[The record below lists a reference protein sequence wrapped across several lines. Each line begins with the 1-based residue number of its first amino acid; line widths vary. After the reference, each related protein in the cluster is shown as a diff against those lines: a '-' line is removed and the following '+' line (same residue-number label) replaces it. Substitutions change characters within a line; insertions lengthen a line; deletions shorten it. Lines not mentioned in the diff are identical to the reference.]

1 MNVHEHITH
10 LSASAINDYTECGLL
25 FKLGRIEKVP
35 MEFTPD
41 TLEFGS
47 AVHKALAVFYEEKMT
62 GNIFSSKELGDLFET
77 HWKDAVANHPD
88 IKYGKGKS
96 FDLLRTHGREL
107 LDAYYRSLPDDP
119 YTVLAVEE
127 YFEFYIEGL
136 DVPLIGYIDLMEED
150 ASGTII
156 ITDWKTA
163 AKAYTFDEVNKNFQ
177 LTLYTMAMKSTGFY
191 NREILCKFDCLIKT
205 KVPKFEQYYTT
216 RNRDDEQ
223 RAITRINQTWEAITK
238 GVFTPNDTSWKCK
251 GCVYQNACK
260 KYLEAS

>member
-47 AVHKALAVFYEEKMT
+47 AIHKALAVFYEEKMT
-62 GNIFSSKELGDLFET
+62 GNKLSVKELCDLFET

-96 FDLLRTHGREL
+96 FDFLRTHGREL

-127 YFEFYIEGL
+127 YFEFYLEGL

-216 RNRDDEQ
+216 RNREDEQ

-260 KYLEAS
+260 KYLEAA

>member
-1 MNVHEHITH
+1 MNIHEHITH

-25 FKLGRIEKVP
+25 FKLGRIDKVP

-41 TLEFGS
+41 ALEFGS
-47 AVHKALAVFYEEKMT
+47 AIHKVLAVFYEEKMI
-62 GNIFSSKELGDLFET
+62 GNRLSSKELCDLFET
-77 HWKDAVANHPD
+77 HWEKAAASHPD
-88 IKYGKGKS
+88 MKYGKGKS
-96 FDLLRTHGREL
+96 FSLLRTQGKEL
-107 LDAYYRSLPDDP
+107 LGAYHQSLPDDP

-127 YFEFYIEGL
+127 YFEFCIPGL

-150 ASGTII
+150 ESGAIV

-177 LTLYTMAMKSTGFY
+177 LTLYAMAMKSNGFAD
-191 NREILCKFDCLIKT
+191 REVLCKFDCLLKT
-205 KVPKFEQYYTT
+205 KVPRFEQYYTV
-216 RNRDDEQ
+216 RGREDEL

-260 KYLEAS
+260 KYLEAA